1 MRPRLTE
8 REKDR
13 EICIAGE
20 TNFEIL
26 TVCALLAKY
35 AFAHDAQ
42 TDKKNIRS
50 RYRCGYFSALSSS
63 ERASARKRERRK
75 NTIIYE

>member
-8 REKDR
+8 REKER

-26 TVCALLAKY
+26 TVRALLAKY
-35 AFAHDAQ
+35 AFEHDAQ
-42 TDKKNIRS
+42 TDKKTYAAVTVAVILAL
-50 RYRCGYFSALSSS
+50 YRAAR
-63 ERASARKRERRK
+63 ERARGREK
-75 NTIIYE
+75 EGKIQ